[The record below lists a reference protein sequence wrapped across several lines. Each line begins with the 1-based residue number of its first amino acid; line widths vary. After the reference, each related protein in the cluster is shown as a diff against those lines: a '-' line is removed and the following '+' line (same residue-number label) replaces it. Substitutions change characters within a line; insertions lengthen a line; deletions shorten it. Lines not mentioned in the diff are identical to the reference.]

1 MKTLRFLGM
10 VLVAVCMCVNFTAC
24 SGDDDNGSGTNM
36 GEKKLVKMVL
46 TSDDSTET
54 FKFYYNDQGQMIEM
68 REECEDEVWSS
79 LYVWEDN
86 TIKVMN
92 GNGRI
97 VCTYTIE
104 NGLIRSEKDP
114 YAPADQANRY
124 YSYNLSDRLVRVAGY
139 VDTEVT
145 WEGDKLISIV
155 GPYDYFPTYTYGDVT
170 CKKGYNPL
178 IGVTDFAF
186 TNPELVG
193 MRTNQLPISST
204 NVFNGPYTEYNYTE
218 TYEYEFDKKGYIS
231 QIKVTANKMGGSYTY
246 FVNLTWK

>member
-1 MKTLRFLGM
+1 M

-24 SGDDDNGSGTNM
+24 SGDVDNGGGFA
-36 GEKKLVKMVL
+36 GERKLVKMVL
-46 TSDDSTET
+46 TDGDDTVTYIFSYDNQGRVTEI
-54 FKFYYNDQGQMIEM
+54 KEGDGYD
-68 REECEDEVWSS
+68 VWSRRFS
-79 LYVWEDN
+79 WEDN
-86 TIKVMN
+86 TVRVMQD
-92 GNGRI
+92 GGEHR
-97 VCTYTIE
+97 CTYTIE
-104 NGLIRSEKDP
+104 NGLVRSEYTPDV
-114 YAPADQANRY
+114 PADQSNVY
-124 YSYNLSDRLVRVAGY
+124 YLYNMTDRLIRVSGY

-193 MRTNQLPISST
+193 MRTKQLPISST

-218 TYEYEFDKKGYIS
+218 TYEYEFDKNGYIS
-231 QIKVTANKMGGSYTY
+231 KIKVKKIELNNINNSYTY
-246 FVNLTWK
+246 SYNLTWK